1 MSAVSVV
8 LGRELRDLWLAGRG
22 LVLMLAFTILLGV
35 TTYLVA
41 TNQALNFLEQR
52 EAVNLTLQV
61 AVAVGGLLVLL
72 AAADAVSG
80 ERERGTLES
89 LLLAPVSRRSIVL
102 GKALAALSLWLVAFA
117 CTVAYVVQLGRDVS
131 VAWSGLTAGLLVGTI
146 LAVFLAAL
154 GVLVSIMATTNRLSL
169 SASLFVLLALYAPT
183 QMPTSAQ
190 QGWFGDALVHVDPF
204 TAGLQLLSNVV
215 VSGQPLGDQSEW
227 LVWPVVVAA
236 VTAVAAVLA
245 GGRLSLD
252 GGGRA

>member
-1 MSAVSVV
+1 MNAVGIV

-131 VAWSGLTAGLLVGTI
+131 VASSGLTAGLLVGTI

-154 GVLVSIMATTNRLSL
+154 GVLVSMLARTNRLSL

-183 QMPTSAQ
+183 QMPTSTQ
-190 QGWFGDALVHVDPF
+190 QGWFGDALLHVDPF

-215 VSGQPLGDQSEW
+215 VSGQTLGDQGEW
-227 LVWPVVVAA
+227 LVWPLVVAA
-236 VTAVAAVLA
+236 ATSVAAVLA

>member
-1 MSAVSVV
+1 MTAFTIV

-52 EAVNLTLQV
+52 EAVSLTLQV

-89 LLLAPVSRRSIVL
+89 LLLAPVPRQSIVL
-102 GKALAALSLWLVAFA
+102 GKAAAALSLWLAAFA

-131 VAWSGLTAGLLVGTI
+131 VAWSGLTAGCVVGTM
-146 LAVFLAAL
+146 LAVFLAGL
-154 GVLVSIMATTNRLSL
+154 GLLVSSFARSNRLSL
-169 SASLFVLLALYAPT
+169 TVSLFVLLALYAPT

-190 QGWFGDALVHVDPF
+190 QGWFGDALLHVDPF
-204 TAGLQLLSNVV
+204 TAGLQVLSNVV
-215 VSGQPLGDQSEW
+215 VSGQGFGDQTGW
-227 LVWPVVVAA
+227 LLWPALLA
-236 VTAVAAVLA
+236 LAVAAAAVVA
-245 GGRLSLD
+245 SSRISLE